1 MSYKMS
7 CSAGM
12 SVWKYN
18 LTRENLSSIR
28 VITFMSVIL
37 FAFMQLIDER
47 GRWPSLSEFWSYLQ
61 GLYKNGLVLI
71 DNVECYMCKILLQ

>member
-7 CSAGM
+7 CSTGI

-47 GRWPSLSEFWSYLQ
+47 GRWPSLSEF
-61 GLYKNGLVLI
+61 
-71 DNVECYMCKILLQ
+71 